1 MLKKSLLALLLL
13 VLALIGFVLFNTMRF
28 QPNQQSVESAPAP
41 ELTDTSLQHFQQAL
55 SFKTISYGDSTLFD
69 STQFLGFRT
78 FLENTY
84 PEVHK
89 TLVREVIEGYSLLY
103 TWKGK
108 NADAKPVVLMAHQD
122 VVPIEEAT
130 KDMWTVNPFGGVVKE
145 NFIWGRG
152 TTDDKIN
159 LISIMESVEKLVK
172 ENYVPDRTV
181 YLAFGHDEE
190 IGGRGAKAIA
200 RLLKERN
207 IAAEFV
213 MDEGGLITAEKI
225 PGITKPVALLG
236 TAEKGYM
243 SLKLSVIAKGGHSS
257 MPEKET
263 SIDILARA
271 LNTLR
276 SNPFESDFNEP
287 MRGLMESIGPEM
299 PFLQRMTFANPWLF
313 KPMILGTYS
322 QSNTGDAMV
331 RTTIVPT
338 IIEAGIKD
346 NVVPTVATAVVNFRL
361 MPGHSSQ
368 QVIESVKRTIQDD
381 RVTVAPLNN
390 NISEASA
397 VTSMKSFGYQ
407 KIANTIRK
415 SYPQVITSPFLVIG
429 ATDSRHF
436 GEVSSNIIKFSP
448 MVDPIGFHGIDER
461 VSLESYKTALW
472 FYEQLFKD
480 LN

>member
-1 MLKKSLLALLLL
+1 
-13 VLALIGFVLFNTMRF
+13 
-28 QPNQQSVESAPAP
+28 
-41 ELTDTSLQHFQQAL
+41 
-55 SFKTISYGDSTLFD
+55 
-69 STQFLGFRT
+69 
-78 FLENTY
+78 
-84 PEVHK
+84 
-89 TLVREVIEGYSLLY
+89 
-103 TWKGK
+103 
-108 NADAKPVVLMAHQD
+108 
-122 VVPIEEAT
+122 
-130 KDMWTVNPFGGVVKE
+130 
-145 NFIWGRG
+145 
-152 TTDDKIN
+152 
-159 LISIMESVEKLVK
+159 
-172 ENYVPDRTV
+172 
-181 YLAFGHDEE
+181 
-190 IGGRGAKAIA
+190 
-200 RLLKERN
+200 
-207 IAAEFV
+207 
-213 MDEGGLITAEKI
+213 
-225 PGITKPVALLG
+225 
-236 TAEKGYM
+236 
-243 SLKLSVIAKGGHSS
+243 
-257 MPEKET
+257 
-263 SIDILARA
+263 
-271 LNTLR
+271 
-276 SNPFESDFNEP
+276 
-287 MRGLMESIGPEM
+287 
-299 PFLQRMTFANPWLF
+299 
-313 KPMILGTYS
+313 
-322 QSNTGDAMV
+322 MV

-472 FYEQLFKD
+472 FYEQLLKD